1 MNVIDWLVANGGS
14 VAVGVVVLAV
24 IAAIVAGMIKN
35 RKKGKSSCGCGC
47 ASCALAG
54 QCHASKT
61 E

>member
-35 RKKGKSSCGCGC
+35 RKKGKSTCGCGC
-47 ASCALAG
+47 ASCALSG
-54 QCHASKT
+54 QCHANKD

>member
-35 RKKGKSSCGCGC
+35 RKKGQSTCGCGC
-47 ASCALAG
+47 ASCALSG
-54 QCHASKT
+54 QCHASKD